1 MGNDVIIYY
10 IRSQEVS
17 LNTNSTQSG
26 ISQQWIMIKPESMWS
41 SLDLQLNVAACYL
54 SAISISFITVDLP
67 QLISSFLSFLIF
79 LLGLRTQSGISKL
92 IQTPTRNISQNQ
104 GKLKH
109 FQDLNIWLTM
119 SLFLWSISYLL
130 LVIDRLFVPQSRQ
143 FFGNSRFLT
152 DFLSITANFGRLFV
166 YISLISIIYPDF
178 PIDVSSAPKRQ
189 ISKPMNVIKHDTP
202 NLDELIYQC
211 HAFVDLPTTSEKQSS
226 SKLSKKNSKSKSPFS
241 KSPPNDDDLP
251 TSPLNQT
258 SLIDD
263 ALHQQIVVEMTR
275 ERTVEPAYMHAYINP
290 HVSHRNNLKSPT
302 PSDRPFSLNSDLL
315 APLPSPNS
323 DFAADNKIRGNNN
336 QGRSLFFQNN
346 NQKIAPDNE
355 EIVNGAPSN
364 QSHMNR
370 TNRYAK
376 DQNFVSINV
385 VEQNNLG
392 NVKQNNLGNVK
403 QNNLGNVKQ
412 NNLGDIKQ
420 NNIENVKQNNLGNV
434 KGDQYNQKDRTD
446 VNNVVIDTDI
456 RNNIGKQNNNNEFL
470 SPPKIEKKH
479 KKGIVQN
486 SS

>member
-1 MGNDVIIYY
+1 
-10 IRSQEVS
+10 
-17 LNTNSTQSG
+17 
-26 ISQQWIMIKPESMWS
+26 
-41 SLDLQLNVAACYL
+41 
-54 SAISISFITVDLP
+54 
-67 QLISSFLSFLIF
+67 
-79 LLGLRTQSGISKL
+79 
-92 IQTPTRNISQNQ
+92 
-104 GKLKH
+104 
-109 FQDLNIWLTM
+109 
-119 SLFLWSISYLL
+119 
-130 LVIDRLFVPQSRQ
+130 
-143 FFGNSRFLT
+143 
-152 DFLSITANFGRLFV
+152 
-166 YISLISIIYPDF
+166 
-178 PIDVSSAPKRQ
+178 
-189 ISKPMNVIKHDTP
+189 MNVIKHDTP

-211 HAFVDLPTTSEKQSS
+211 HALVDLPTNSEKQSS

-251 TSPLNQT
+251 TSPLSQT
-258 SLIDD
+258 SLIGE
-263 ALHQQIVVEMTR
+263 ALNQQIVVEMSR
-275 ERTVEPAYMHAYINP
+275 ERIVEPAYMHAYINP

-323 DFAADNKIRGNNN
+323 EFAADAANNKIRSNNN
-336 QGRSLFFQNN
+336 QGKSLFFQNN

-385 VEQNNLG
+385 IEQNDLENVNQNNLG
-392 NVKQNNLGNVK
+392 NVKQNNPGNVK
-403 QNNLGNVKQ
+403 QNNL
-412 NNLGDIKQ
+412 
-420 NNIENVKQNNLGNV
+420 ENVKQNNPGNV

-446 VNNVVIDTDI
+446 VNNVIDTDI
-456 RNNIGKQNNNNEFL
+456 RNNIGKQNYNNEFL